1 MESKEN
7 YMDRFSTPEEFIRA
21 EILANRGSNNIVDKA
36 VLLEA
41 VGWKAPE
48 GEDLSKLSKAQLF
61 DRLVE
66 LCGNT
71 VYTMFPVGV
80 TSYSFQLKFSITHKD
95 VLKLAKAGVL
105 TVTGER
111 KFRKYGKY
119 LYAKTYSAFDYF
131 RLTPEEVGRV
141 LAGGHELN
149 EAT

>member
-1 MESKEN
+1 MSNESEN
-7 YMDRFSTPEEFIRA
+7 YMDRFETPEEFIRS
-21 EILANRGSNNIVDKA
+21 EILANRGSNNIVDKS

-41 VGWKAPE
+41 VGWKALE

-80 TSYSFQLKFSITHKD
+80 SSFSFQLRFGITHKD
-95 VLKLAKAGVL
+95 VLKLAKAGVI

-119 LYAKTYSAFDYF
+119 LYAKLYSAFDYF
-131 RLTPEEVGRV
+131 RLTREEIQKA
-141 LAGGHELN
+141 LGGSK
-149 EAT
+149 

>member
-1 MESKEN
+1 MSQNPEN
-7 YMDRFSTPEEFIRA
+7 YMDRFETPEEFIRA
-21 EILANRGSNNIVDKA
+21 EILANRGRNNIVDKS

-41 VGWKAPE
+41 VGWKALE

-80 TSYSFQLKFSITHKD
+80 TSYSFQLKFGITHKE

-131 RLTPEEVGRV
+131 RLTPEEIHKTLDGSK
-141 LAGGHELN
+141 
-149 EAT
+149 